1 MEALGPFFALEEP
14 PRDSA
19 AWTPV
24 QELLEDPAATDAAID
39 RIAVRLGTANRA
51 VAGSLFV
58 QGWAGRLTSIYAGGV
73 VLESAVPDLAATNL
87 HYRYAG
93 DAPVRLAIED
103 PGTVDVEVGWRR
115 VADDHL
121 QPLIEAVHSRC
132 RAGRR
137 QLWGNVASAMAGSLA
152 TLARADLATLPDLA
166 ASPWA
171 HPPELAKLGWWAPS
185 WRYARRT
192 CCSLVRAPG
201 GIICADCS
209 IVWEPRRRAQ
219 DR

>member
-1 MEALGPFFALEEP
+1 MEALGPFFALEPEA
-14 PRDSA
+14 DED
-19 AWTPV
+19 WTPV
-24 QELLEDPAATDAAID
+24 QTLLDDPAATDAAID
-39 RIAVRLGTANRA
+39 RIAVRLDTHNRA

-58 QGWAGRLTSIYAGGV
+58 QGWAGRLTSIYAGAV

-87 HYRYAG
+87 HYRYAC

-103 PGTVDVEVGWRR
+103 TRALDVEEGWRR

-152 TLARADLATLPDLA
+152 SLARADVAALPDLA
-166 ASPWA
+166 ASPWS
-171 HPPELAKLGWWAPS
+171 HPGELANLGWWAQS
-185 WRYARRT
+185 WQYARRT
-192 CCSLVRAPG
+192 CCGLVRAPG
-201 GIICADCS
+201 AMICADCS

>member
-1 MEALGPFFALEEP
+1 M
-14 PRDSA
+14 D
-19 AWTPV
+19 
-24 QELLEDPAATDAAID
+24 AT
-39 RIAVRLGTANRA
+39 
-51 VAGSLFV
+51 
-58 QGWAGRLTSIYAGGV
+58 
-73 VLESAVPDLAATNL
+73 VPDLAAANL
-87 HYRYAG
+87 SYRYDD
-93 DAPVRLAIED
+93 DAPVRLAID
-103 PGTVDVEVGWRR
+103 KSDTVDIEVGWRR

-152 TLARADLATLPDLA
+152 SLARADLAALPDLA
-166 ASPWA
+166 ASPWS
-171 HPPELAKLGWWAPS
+171 HPRELANLGWWAQS
-185 WRYARRT
+185 WQYARRT

-201 GIICADCS
+201 AMICADCS